1 MPTSYGRATKAT
13 FETPELEDNYYRAQI
28 ADIKDSTSKWEGV
41 ESPQYMVKF
50 ELLDEVNAKGDP
62 VSLMGFL
69 RIPDG
74 LINDGVLNENSK
86 LYEFLRALGYTD
98 EDLEVEPDS
107 WQGEKLRIQVKNK
120 KIEAGERKGQVVP
133 GWSATAR
140 SSRPGRRKRR
150 RSAERRRRSRSRP
163 ARPRLRRPW
172 MTTPT
177 TSKPRR
183 GARAAHPARGHRW
196 D

>member
-13 FETPELEDNYYRAQI
+13 FETPEIEDNYYRAQI

-133 GWSATAR
+133 RVVGYS
-140 SSRPGRRKRR
+140 PIKQ
-150 RSAERRRRSRSRP
+150 
-163 ARPRLRRPW
+163 
-172 MTTPT
+172 
-177 TSKPRR
+177 
-183 GARAAHPARGHRW
+183 ARAAEAATERRAPEKVEKPARKAAPSPAV
-196 D
+196 DDDANDF